1 MKKPELW
8 RVAAAVALAVS
19 LSNAARAAEEQLEEV
34 QVTGSRITLAPGM
47 VTPTPVTSITAEDME
62 SLGPNQIIDSL
73 NALPVFRNNS
83 NANQSLG
90 GQNSGG
96 SNVNLHGIG
105 ANRTLTLLD
114 GRRLVASNRFGSV
127 DVNILPS
134 MLMKNVET
142 VTGGASAS
150 YGTDAVAG
158 VTNFILDTG
167 FEGVDLKAQVGETF
181 HNDGGNKEYGIAVG
195 HAFMG
200 GRLHVIGS
208 FSHNQLDS
216 IEGVEAQNKRPYL
229 KHWGYVTNPSATGPS
244 LLTAPYAVQTDFGNT
259 IQFNAAAGSP
269 LDRIVFDGTGEVYNK
284 LPFYGLGRLNGG
296 CNCQSLP
303 SLNQTTMYQDNQLQ
317 VGYKG
322 NTGFGRFGFDLTD
335 NTELYVQGMWA
346 SNHQRVR
353 WQNVPLVSIW
363 SSRIYADNAFLP
375 AGAAALITASGSS
388 TTGPGITPGIAST
401 IDGGAKWVAATVF
414 LPSLPTDA
422 GGGSVLDTGNQLAS
436 YTAGLTSKV
445 GQWKIDAYVQHG
457 QNHQLYDGYN
467 LPRVDRLQV
476 AMDAVQ
482 DPSGKIVCRASLPQY
497 DPNGYWKDCVPV
509 NLFGGNQTLSPQ
521 AEAYIHQPFKH
532 AYATVK
538 QDLFEVS
545 GSGSLGIGLPA
556 GDISAAVG
564 ANWRRDKFDQGTPNP
579 ADEYPALPDGRLLS
593 ALGIGD
599 GSRGIVPQYGCT
611 PQPAPVAG
619 GVPGLR
625 YAAGGFC
632 GSSSSSAL
640 LFSSQRFIEGKDS
653 VKEAFAEFQVP
664 MLSKLPVIERLDTNF
679 AARWADYA
687 GAGQVWAWKA
697 GLSWELNEQ
706 LRVRATRSRDV
717 RAPNLRDRFDSTLGG
732 VNAVDNNSQLTS
744 PITYSVIGYSGGNL
758 DLKPEK
764 ADTTTAGIVFQPT
777 FLEGFQA
784 SLDWYEVRIK
794 GAIASLTATTIV
806 QQCNAGDTALCQYV
820 HRNNVTTQNP
830 LGDLVQVDTLLLNLN
845 KEVYRGFDAEVDYR
859 KALTLFGGGPE
870 SITLRVFG
878 SHYTT
883 VKQQPPE
890 LLGTGG
896 TRTRGPTIDNLST
909 TPDAATAVLGY
920 RNGPLTVSIAE
931 RYTGQRNI
939 NRLFEESTSR
949 TPSVAGLTT
958 VDDNS
963 VGGMYTTDLTA
974 GWQSSKVEGLRVYS
988 TITNLFDRQ
997 PAIFPTQGGRT
1008 GFGSG
1013 VIGVGGLNDILG
1025 RRYVV
1030 GAEYKF

>member
-1 MKKPELW
+1 MKTINV
-8 RVAAAVALAVS
+8 RIAAAVALALAGVQ
-19 LSNAARAAEEQLEEV
+19 AGYAAEDQLEEV

-47 VTPTPVTSITAEDME
+47 VTPTPVTSVTAEDME
-62 SLGPNQIIDSL
+62 FLGPNQIIDSL

-96 SNVNLHGIG
+96 ANVNMHGIG

-134 MLMKNVET
+134 MLLKNVET

-158 VTNFILDTG
+158 VTNFILDTK
-167 FEGVDLKAQVGETF
+167 FVGVELKAQAGETF
-181 HNDGGNKEYGIAVG
+181 RNDGGNKEYGIAVG
-195 HAFMG
+195 HNFME

-208 FSHNQLDS
+208 FSHNTLDS
-216 IEGVEAQNKRPYL
+216 IEGVESQNKRSYL
-229 KHWGYVTNPSATGPS
+229 KHWGYVTNPSATGPA
-244 LLTAPYAVQTDFGNT
+244 LLTAPYAVPTDFGTT
-259 IQFNAAAGSP
+259 IQFNAAANSP
-269 LDRIVFDGTGEVYNK
+269 LDRLVFDGSGQQFSK
-284 LPFYGLGRLNGG
+284 LPFYGVGRLNGG

-303 SLNQTTMYQDNQLQ
+303 GLGQTQMYQDNQLQ
-317 VGYKG
+317 VGYAG
-322 NTGFGRFGFDLTD
+322 SSGFGRFGFDLTD
-335 NTELYVQGMWA
+335 NTEVYVQGVWA

-363 SSRIYADNAFLP
+363 ASRIYADNAYLP
-375 AGAAALITASGSS
+375 QAAANLITASGSS
-388 TTGPGITPGIAST
+388 TAGAAVIA
-401 IDGGAKWVAATVF
+401 DGGAKWVTATIF

-422 GGGSVLDTGNQLAS
+422 GGGSILDTGNKLES
-436 YTAGLTSKV
+436 YTAGLTTKL
-445 GQWKIDAYVQHG
+445 GDWKIDAYVQHG
-457 QNHQLYDGYN
+457 RNDQLYDGYN

-476 AMDAVQ
+476 AMDAVRDTQ
-482 DPSGKIVCRASLPQY
+482 GKIVCRASLPQF

-509 NLFGGNQTLSPQ
+509 NLFGGNETLSAQ
-521 AEAYIHQPFKH
+521 AAAYIHQPFKH
-532 AYATVK
+532 AYATVR

-579 ADEYPALPDGRLLS
+579 ADEFPALPDGRLLS
-593 ALGIGD
+593 TLGIGD

-611 PQPAPVAG
+611 AQATPVAG

-625 YAAGGFC
+625 YAASGFC
-632 GSSSSSAL
+632 GASSSSSL
-640 LFSSQRFIEGKDS
+640 LFSSQRFIEGRDS

-664 MLSKLPVIERLDTNF
+664 VLAKLPVVERLDTNF
-679 AARWADYA
+679 AVRWADYQ

-697 GLSWELNEQ
+697 GLSWEVNDQ

-732 VNAVDNNSQLTS
+732 VNATDRNSRLPAGTGI
-744 PITYSVIGYSGGNL
+744 PYSVIGFSGGNP

-764 ADTTTAGIVFQPT
+764 ADTTTAGIVFQPS

-794 GAIASLTATTIV
+794 GAIAQLGAQTIV
-806 QQCNAGDTALCQYV
+806 DQCNAGDQAICQYV
-820 HRNNVTTQNP
+820 IRNSNTVQNP
-830 LGDLVQVDTLLLNLN
+830 LGDIVQINNFFLNLN
-845 KEVYRGFDAEVDYR
+845 KEIYRGFDAELGYR
-859 KALTLFGGGPE
+859 KSLTLFGGGPE
-870 SITLRVFG
+870 SITVRVFG
-878 SHYTT
+878 THYKT
-883 VKQQPPE
+883 VKQQPPT
-890 LLGTGG
+890 LLGAGG
-896 TRTRGPTIDNLST
+896 ATTRGPTINNLST
-909 TPDAATAVLGY
+909 TPDAATAILGY
-920 RNGPLTVSIAE
+920 RNGPLSVSIVE
-931 RYTGQRNI
+931 RYTSDRKI

-949 TPSVAGLTT
+949 TASLAGFTT

-963 VGGMYTTDLTA
+963 VGAVYTTDLTV
-974 GWQSSKVEGLRVYS
+974 GWQPSQVEGLRVYS
-988 TITNLFDRQ
+988 TITNLFDKV
-997 PAIFPTQGGRT
+997 PPIFPTQGGRT
-1008 GFGSG
+1008 GFGNG
-1013 VIGVGGLNDILG
+1013 VLGDVLG